1 MILLIF
7 AIDVELSIAMEESN
21 NTHWSHEETK
31 FFLCTVACAS
41 DLEVEREVIAHAH
54 YQPKNHEV
62 S

>member
-1 MILLIF
+1 
-7 AIDVELSIAMEESN
+7 MEESN

-31 FFLCTVACAS
+31 FFICTVARASDHLPS

-54 YQPKNHEV
+54 YQPKNREV